1 MMPDYR
7 KDNPYQVLLADSL
20 GESGAEV
27 IFPRGYRRVLPLYR
41 AVRDNRPID
50 VLHLH
55 WTEAYTRQGSWLSQ
69 LFRWTKLWIDV
80 QFVRSS
86 GAAVVWT
93 LHNVIPHECRYPR
106 LERFFRR
113 RLASRVSQ
121 LLVHGE
127 QSRLAAETVLHCPSS
142 KITVSPHGN
151 YRTAYPP
158 ATEEMRLKG
167 RQGLPSDHKMFLF
180 FGMMRPYKGL
190 ERLLRVWQ
198 KLDPP
203 GATLRLSGPCLD
215 ANYETKLRTLVN
227 DAQGISLNCE
237 FAHGEDVS
245 RIFAAADVAVLPFEK
260 VQTSG
265 SVILALSFGKPVI
278 APRTGEIPEA
288 ADGADDLLYEPGT
301 DAALE
306 EALRRA
312 LALDLADLGVRSAR
326 AGDALAWDLAARRTL
341 NGYRAALSTA
351 G

>member
-20 GESGAEV
+20 GDCGAEV

-41 AVRDNRPID
+41 AVRDNRPVD

-55 WTEAYTRQGSWLSQ
+55 WTENYTRQGNWLSQ

-86 GAAVVWT
+86 GTAVVWT

-113 RLASRVSQ
+113 PAGEPGISIARPRRTEPTCGRYGLTLPELKNYGESARQLSNSIPPGNGGNASPRPPGIAERSQ
-121 LLVHGE
+121 DFFV
-127 QSRLAAETVLHCPSS
+127 
-142 KITVSPHGN
+142 
-151 YRTAYPP
+151 
-158 ATEEMRLKG
+158 
-167 RQGLPSDHKMFLF
+167 

-190 ERLLRVWQ
+190 ERLLRIWQ
-198 KLDPP
+198 KLNPP

-215 ANYETKLRTLVN
+215 ANYEAKLRTLVN
-227 DAQGISLNCE
+227 DARGVSLTCE

-245 RIFAAADVAVLPFEK
+245 RIFAAADVAVLPFEN

-265 SVILALSFGKPVI
+265 SVILA
-278 APRTGEIPEA
+278 R
-288 ADGADDLLYEPGT
+288 
-301 DAALE
+301 
-306 EALRRA
+306 
-312 LALDLADLGVRSAR
+312 
-326 AGDALAWDLAARRTL
+326 
-341 NGYRAALSTA
+341 
-351 G
+351 